1 MEGGFSVYSS
11 YDQIGGTWPLVSFKA
26 EHSNYAGTILELTQ
40 DGTGDILQ
48 GYTGS
53 TLSFQV
59 DNSGNM
65 HLASNGVGYWE
76 PFSSDPTSGDLSP
89 NTGEGCMYS
98 YGGHIYW
105 DSACDSSAEVQI
117 DGGSSLWT
125 DGGTFTYLTST
136 TDDLVLG
143 ASTTASS
150 KFFFDVSEG
159 RLGIG
164 TDSPSAAI
172 DIAGASSSISNSSG
186 DITITPAEDLYIDG
200 SVGIGTTSTS
210 QELDVVGNIELS
222 GDTRKLSFYRSTSP
236 REIAYIQY
244 DNPNGNLDIAAENK
258 NVRFLNKTSYTESMR
273 IDTNGNVGIGAMSPI
288 FNLHVTGDNVNT
300 WSVPSMGITDSTN
313 AFVLTITDAAS
324 NNGIFWDSNRAF
336 RFGTAGS
343 TVADPDATFSEKMR
357 ITSAGDVGIG
367 TTSPSTKL
375 DVQGEIE
382 GSAFRGGSSTGLI
395 TLVANTSAN
404 DGAWLEL
411 YGATHSTRPG
421 ELTLGSFGSGPIR
434 FWDYNGSGWDENMRI
449 NSNGY
454 VGIGTNSPV
463 SKLHVSGGHI
473 AVDGQYGMSFGDWGT
488 NTPPAVPDAQ
498 LTLSGAHN
506 AGYNL
511 GTKLLIEGI
520 DNESTT
526 YAIKVVDENSNQLF
540 SLQSTPVNY
549 GQAYFRGNVGI
560 GTASPGYKLDVQGN
574 GHLNGVLSIGNN
586 ASAVAN
592 TGHAIEMVTD
602 TVFGGV
608 HDNHTGARIFS
619 YDMNG
624 WGTAKL
630 GIQTSTGWGTYETSA
645 FIGHDKSYFSGNVGI
660 GTTSPNLKLDV
671 VNGWLGSSGS
681 WNSTGGFRLG
691 RWPGSSS
698 GSSWVYLA
706 RADSVAYQDL
716 AIRGLYAG
724 GAQRYAPTDDIA
736 EMMDVVEEDYLE
748 PGDLVSFTKEHKL
761 SKTTAPYDKNLAS
774 VVSSFQTAALVIG
787 GWGTPDKDEERSDR
801 KPIALAGQVPTKVL
815 VNDDSLIQAGDPI
828 TSSYLPGIGMQANKA
843 GKVVGYAMQD
853 FEPNDIACS
862 LVSSLDSIVW
872 PEWPSDEE
880 NGKDPLKTCFRLP
893 NGIYVGKI
901 LIFANPSWYDPISE
915 NLMKYTENKQLL
927 SVKASLETEN
937 NKYDLGTAENR
948 WKDIYSQGSIELG
961 KEGNSGSIKYDTEE
975 NILKFSNDGQT
986 WISLGEATKTITL
999 SAEYEGAVLSGD
1011 GSNNRGMMTSDSEG
1025 TESKYMNYYKWS
1037 SNQPVLQDYDVR
1049 VRFTLPD
1056 DFESWSNNGIKIHY
1070 STETTNKE
1078 VSKLDT
1084 YLFEQNSETVDTKK
1098 LGLVSPNPGEWTKT
1112 IIKSENIKQC
1122 TKAGDTC
1129 VLVIRGYS
1137 SNDHYVKMGDIEI
1150 TYRRKL

>member
-1 MEGGFSVYSS
+1 
-11 YDQIGGTWPLVSFKA
+11 
-26 EHSNYAGTILELTQ
+26 
-40 DGTGDILQ
+40 
-48 GYTGS
+48 
-53 TLSFQV
+53 
-59 DNSGNM
+59 
-65 HLASNGVGYWE
+65 
-76 PFSSDPTSGDLSP
+76 
-89 NTGEGCMYS
+89 MYS
-98 YGGHIYW
+98 YGGDLYW
-105 DSACDSSAEVQI
+105 DSDCSASNPTVLS
-117 DGGSSLWT
+117 GGTTLWT
-125 DGGTFTYLTST
+125 DGGTFTYLSST

-143 ASTTASS
+143 ASTAASS

-164 TDSPSAAI
+164 TDSPQAAI
-172 DIAGASSSISNSSG
+172 DIAGTNSTISNASG
-186 DITITPAEDLYIDG
+186 DITITPSANLIVSQGNVGMGTSLPQEKLTLASASNFAMEMATPGAPILTCNTTGGTLADGTYYYKIVALDGVGTTVAGTQGSCTITGGAGAG
-200 SVGIGTTSTS
+200 SVSISWSAVTGASSYRIYGRDTGFSQYWTSS
-210 QELDVVGNIELS
+210 S
-222 GDTRKLSFYRSTSP
+222 
-236 REIAYIQY
+236 
-244 DNPNGNLDIAAENK
+244 
-258 NVRFLNKTSYTESMR
+258 TSYT
-273 IDTNGNVGIGAMSPI
+273 DTGTVGTTGTPPSVTTAYVNKLTASGNSWLLGG
-288 FNLHVTGDNVNT
+288 N
-300 WSVPSMGITDSTN
+300 
-313 AFVLTITDAAS
+313 
-324 NNGIFWDSNRAF
+324 
-336 RFGTAGS
+336 
-343 TVADPDATFSEKMR
+343 
-357 ITSAGDVGIG
+357 VGIG
-367 TTSPSTKL
+367 TTSPGQKL
-375 DVQGEIE
+375 DVNGNIRSSSQLISTVGT
-382 GSAFRGGSSTGLI
+382 GTAPFSVSSTTMVNNLNADLLDGLHSTSFARIDGRSQVEGATNLAVGWYTIAVNDGSRATARFGIRDI
-395 TLVANTSAN
+395 TGARHQDVTFYASHHFGGHSELTIIQSGRYSGTPLRYIRIKEGGTYDGALLQVYIDDATNNVEAYLLGDNFQATGWVIKDWVPDGTDPGGVNNFSALTNEAIRLDIDLTIDGGIATTGPLNIPDRGTSAGSPLIYVGDDSYLTDVDQGN
-404 DGAWLEL
+404 
-411 YGATHSTRPG
+411 
-421 ELTLGSFGSGPIR
+421 TLGIYSQTDSSVGSIKLGSG
-434 FWDYNGSGWDENMRI
+434 G
-449 NSNGY
+449 
-454 VGIGTNSPV
+454 GTIS
-463 SKLHVSGGHI
+463 
-473 AVDGQYGMSFGDWGT
+473 
-488 NTPPAVPDAQ
+488 
-498 LTLSGAHN
+498 
-506 AGYNL
+506 GYN
-511 GTKLLIEGI
+511 
-520 DNESTT
+520 
-526 YAIKVVDENSNQLF
+526 
-540 SLQSTPVNY
+540 
-549 GQAYFRGNVGI
+549 GNVGI
-560 GTASPGYKLDVQGN
+560 GTAGPKERLQIGDGATFHDGGDKA
-574 GHLNGVLSIGNN
+574 LSWN
-586 ASAVAN
+586 AYYDAGWKFI
-592 TGHAIEMVTD
+592 TTD
-602 TVFGGV
+602 KYATQVYHSSGG
-608 HDNHTGARIFS
+608 
-619 YDMNG
+619 
-624 WGTAKL
+624 GTINLK
-630 GIQTSTGWGTYETSA
+630 TSTGTGTAGGGITWNTGLILNS
-645 FIGHDKSYFSGNVGI
+645 SGDVGI